1 MRVNYSDALVRPG
14 ARLDSGLLESRHRLG
29 ARLRLARLTKA
40 LTLKELAY
48 RSECSESL
56 LSKVENGHALPSL
69 ALVHRLV
76 RVLDTNISWLFEE
89 TGPSDSPI
97 SRAGARPIVTLDD
110 RPGDGAGI
118 TFERITPYGA
128 GHLLQSNI
136 HHLAVGGSSGQA
148 ITHDGEETGYVL
160 CGEVELTLGEVPYV
174 LAAGDSF
181 CFSSS
186 TPHSYRNVGSEHAA
200 ILWTCTPPT
209 F

>member
-1 MRVNYSDALVRPG
+1 M
-14 ARLDSGLLESRHRLG
+14 
-29 ARLRLARLTKA
+29 TKT
-40 LTLKELAY
+40 LTLKELAR

-76 RVLDTNISWLFEE
+76 HVLETNISWLFEE
-89 TGPSDSPI
+89 KEPNDSPV

-110 RPGDGAGI
+110 RPGDAAGV
-118 TFERITPYGA
+118 TFERIIPYRT

-160 CGEVELTLGEVPYV
+160 CGEVELTLDNVSYV
-174 LAAGDSF
+174 LNAGDSF
-181 CFSSS
+181 CFPSS
-186 TPHSYRNVGSEHAA
+186 TPHSYRNIGNEHAA